1 MTVSQQAREALAHP
15 LAQLSAFVSLLGAWG
30 FGWFEPAWTLIST
43 TSSYWFPAIAV
54 SAGEILP
61 RLGYGGIAGPA
72 LLGAA
77 IVFVAVQ
84 LDRLKDRAVTWL
96 NER

>member
-1 MTVSQQAREALAHP
+1 MTLTTQAREAFAHP
-15 LAQLSAFVSLLGAWG
+15 LTQLSALVSLLGAWG
-30 FGWFEPAWTLIST
+30 FGWFEPAWTFISA

-61 RLGYGGIAGPA
+61 RLGYGEIAGPL

-77 IVFVAVQ
+77 IAFVTVQ
-84 LDRLKDRAVTWL
+84 LDRLKDRAVSWY
-96 NER
+96 NNR